1 MELEWRRKSRI
12 WAFIFGDFGGEERK
26 ENRRVVLFRYN
37 TKDFPGQEE
46 DPGEVVPADCR
57 TRTEPPAASTRSER
71 GSSGDVLPHHHL
83 LRNLWV
89 LTIKRDLL
97 LIGND
102 KTSGGKKSVI
112 AAKKTTQ

>member
-1 MELEWRRKSRI
+1 I

-37 TKDFPGQEE
+37 TKGFSGQEE
-46 DPGEVVPADCR
+46 DLGEVVPADSR
-57 TRTEPPAASTRSER
+57 TRTEPPATSARSER
-71 GSSGDVLPHHHL
+71 GSSGGVLPHHHL

-97 LIGND
+97 IGND
-102 KTSGGKKSVI
+102 ETSDWKKSVI